1 MQATAPGTALP
12 RRVQGRPLVLTQRWA
27 DIVWAHWRVPVEE
40 IRALL
45 PDSVEVDTFDG
56 SAWVGLVPFE
66 MQDLRVV
73 ARGRRLP
80 GLGSTRSFSEV
91 NVRTYVTGPLG
102 PGVWFHTLDAT
113 SRLAV
118 AVARGAWALPYRAA
132 RIRSERSDGRRAWT
146 VARRD
151 GTTGVLDATLGPEV
165 GTTPLDEFLTARFRL
180 YAPLGRSRLLSAPV
194 AHAPWSLRQA
204 TVERIDPGRVAAAG
218 SRRPGV
224 PDHVVAAAPVEVAI
238 GLPAL
243 LRAGR
248 AGHTGHTGHTGPD

>member
-1 MQATAPGTALP
+1 MQAAITPGTGRP
-12 RRVQGRPLVLTQRWA
+12 RRVQDRPVVLTQRWA
-27 DIVWAHWRVPVEE
+27 DIVWAHWRVPVGE

-45 PDSVEVDTFDG
+45 PDSLEVDTFDG

-66 MQDLRVV
+66 MQDLRLVV
-73 ARGRRLP
+73 GGRRLP

-118 AVARGAWALPYRAA
+118 AVARGAWALPYRSA
-132 RIRSERSDGRRAWT
+132 RIGTERDEGRRAWT

-151 GTTGVLDATLGPEV
+151 GTTGELAATLGPEV
-165 GTTPLDEFLTARFRL
+165 ATTPLDEFLTARFRL

-194 AHAPWSLRQA
+194 AHAPWSLRRA
-204 TVERIDPGRVAAAG
+204 TLERVDPGLLVAAG
-218 SRRPGV
+218 YRRPGP
-224 PDHVVAAAPVEVAI
+224 PDHLVAGAPVEVAI
-238 GLPAL
+238 GLPAV

-248 AGHTGHTGHTGPD
+248 ADHPDPD